1 MTSSSKCRL
10 TRNCPSLPLRAGTRS
25 SFQLIADSRWL
36 IVFCCC
42 CSFLFFFVYFPCH
55 CHSHSYPLLF
65 RASLLRCCATERHNG
80 HVTFSLS
87 FSLWSFWSRHWSD
100 PSIKPYQSPPTLF
113 HFRSVRFLFF
123 LSLLLP
129 VSFDLN
135 RGRHRSG
142 SNGSCLY
149 SDGAV
154 QYVAAVT
161 IITVELMVVPPTMH
175 PHAYGSLSTANLCYT
190 RTLCILLDSL
200 SSIFLFL
207 SIGPCFLVSGV
218 LFYLMF
224 TNLGGGEWGREQLT
238 LWYRFS

>member
-113 HFRSVRFLFF
+113 HFRSVRSFVSFSLFF
-123 LSLLLP
+123 
-129 VSFDLN
+129 
-135 RGRHRSG
+135 
-142 SNGSCLY
+142 
-149 SDGAV
+149 
-154 QYVAAVT
+154 
-161 IITVELMVVPPTMH
+161 
-175 PHAYGSLSTANLCYT
+175 
-190 RTLCILLDSL
+190 
-200 SSIFLFL
+200 FLFL
-207 SIGPCFLVSGV
+207 LCCRWVLTWTEAGTEAAATAHVCTVMVLYSTLLLLRSLPSSWWWCLPPCTHTRTVHCQLQTFVTHALYVFYWTLWVPFFSFSPSALVS
-218 LFYLMF
+218 
-224 TNLGGGEWGREQLT
+224 
-238 LWYRFS
+238 LWAAFCSI